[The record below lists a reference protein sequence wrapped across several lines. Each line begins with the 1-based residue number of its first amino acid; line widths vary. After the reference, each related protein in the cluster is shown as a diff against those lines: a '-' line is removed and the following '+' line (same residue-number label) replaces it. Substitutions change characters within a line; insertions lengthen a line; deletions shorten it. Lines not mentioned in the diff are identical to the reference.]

1 VRFRVVVGLAVFV
14 AVVLSSSPSVA
25 HKSQGVK
32 AQQRVFA
39 KHQNLDRSDAR
50 VQLLVTNRR
59 FRPIRRLVCETEI
72 SDKWFHPVTGEVRT
86 YTEDW
91 FLTIRNFPERSR
103 LRSRKD
109 MIFVEHVELTTDP
122 QWQPQGVT
130 VRTRH
135 CHVR

>member
-1 VRFRVVVGLAVFV
+1 MRFRIVVGLTVLL
-14 AVVLSSSPSVA
+14 AVVLESGPSVA
-25 HKSQGVK
+25 HRSSGVK

-50 VQLLVTNRR
+50 VQLLVSNRR
-59 FRPIRRLVCETEI
+59 FRPIRRLVCETDI
-72 SDKWFHPVTGEVRT
+72 SSKWFHPVTGEVRT
-86 YTEDW
+86 FTEDW
-91 FLTIRNFPERSR
+91 FLTIRNFPERTR

-109 MIFVEHVELTTDP
+109 TIFVGHPELTTDP

-130 VRTRH
+130 VKTPH